1 MAFIEIRGLVRRF
14 GSTVA
19 VDGVSLEVEKG
30 RLVTLLGPSGCGKTT
45 TLRCLAGL
53 ERPDEGEIVMDGEVL
68 MSTEAGVFVPP
79 EARGLGMVFQSYAV
93 WPHMTVFKNVVFPLK
108 VRGGLSRDEC
118 RRRALEALEL
128 VGLEG
133 LADRPATNL
142 SGGQQ
147 QRVAVAR
154 ALVYRPRVLL
164 FDEPLS
170 NLDAKLRERM
180 RFELLKLQREVGI
193 TTVYVTHDQTEAMA
207 IADQI
212 VVMNHGRIEQIGDP
226 SAIYKQPKT
235 SFVAE
240 FIGTGIFL
248 SGTVASAAKVEG
260 IGEVLVGDG
269 REEFRLRCPIPPGE
283 GPGRDVTVIIRVE
296 CLRVGKDA
304 PPFSHNVW
312 PAEVTHVLY
321 LGDNFDCHL
330 WVSGREL
337 RAKLDPSTEIRVGE
351 RVYAW
356 VDPRDCV
363 VMRREDPSGDLTSP
377 NKAGEIGSRQ

>member
-1 MAFIEIRGLVRRF
+1 MAFIEIRGLVRCF

-19 VDGVSLEVEKG
+19 VDGISLEVEKG

-53 ERPDEGEIVMDGEVL
+53 ERPDKGEIVMDGEVL
-68 MSTEAGVFVPP
+68 MSTETGVFVPP

-93 WPHMTVFKNVVFPLK
+93 WPHMTVFRNVVFPLK
-108 VRGGLSRDEC
+108 VRGGLSRGEC

-193 TTVYVTHDQTEAMA
+193 TTIYVTHDQTEAMA

-226 SAIYKQPKT
+226 RTIYKKPKT
-235 SFVAE
+235 PFVAE

-248 SGTVASAAKVEG
+248 SGTVASTDKDEG
-260 IGEVLVGDG
+260 MGEILVQGG
-269 REEFRLRCPIPPGE
+269 REELRLSCPIPPGE

-312 PAEVTHVLY
+312 PAEVTDILY
-321 LGDNFDCHL
+321 LGDNIDCRL
-330 WVSGREL
+330 RVSGREL
-337 RAKLDPSTEIRVGE
+337 RAKLDPSTEVRSGE
-351 RVYAW
+351 SVYAW
-356 VDPRDCV
+356 VNPRDCV
-363 VMRREDPSGDLTSP
+363 VMRRRDPSGDLISP
-377 NKAGEIGSRQ
+377 DELGEIGSRQ